1 MESYVV
7 KITSKG
13 QVTIPKVLRDKFHLL
28 EGETAVMIPVSEGVM
43 LKHELNPMR
52 NLRGILRH
60 EMDMEKASRFIEK
73 MRGERRLE

>member
-13 QVTIPKVLRDKFHLL
+13 QVTIPKALRDKFHLL
-28 EGETAVMIPVSEGVM
+28 EGETAIMIPVSEGVM

-52 NLRGILRH
+52 NLRGILRQ
-60 EMDMEKASRFIEK
+60 EMDVEKASRFIEK
-73 MRGERRLE
+73 IRGEWRLE